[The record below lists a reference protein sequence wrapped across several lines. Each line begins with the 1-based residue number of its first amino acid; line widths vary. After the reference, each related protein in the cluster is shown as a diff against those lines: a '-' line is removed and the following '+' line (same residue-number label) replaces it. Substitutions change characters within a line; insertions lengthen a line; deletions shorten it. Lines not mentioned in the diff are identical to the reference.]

1 MRNNMKIYRFV
12 YEFGSI
18 RTERFFRAKSKKEAT
33 ERFRQIIGDKK
44 IYSIEWLGERK

>member
-18 RTERFFRAKSKKEAT
+18 RTERFFQAKSKKELNY
-33 ERFRQIIGDKK
+33 GK
-44 IYSIEWLGERK
+44 IKEHQRPLRGE